1 LIFNDSVL
9 TKHKEEYLM
18 ILYNFQTSI
27 SRECSIPKG
36 ALVGFLQEMV
46 GSWLILM
53 EPGRIVIIIIV
64 VAVVASLEV
73 IMRSG
78 WEVLLRD

>member
-1 LIFNDSVL
+1 MSSVHL
-9 TKHKEEYLM
+9 LE
-18 ILYNFQTSI
+18 
-27 SRECSIPKG
+27 PKG